1 MGNIQ
6 LSQANGLST
15 LDLILTPLLLPAS
28 SRGCELGLKEATLR
42 YRTLKQA
49 RGWAWENCPTCTLCG
64 GGYLPTGLKGP

>member
-49 RGWAWENCPTCTLCG
+49 RGWAWENCPPAHCVGAGTC
-64 GGYLPTGLKGP
+64 PQA